1 MPLDN
6 QMTDCAS
13 ASRTLSGGTVSFMQ
27 CLMSLR
33 GRVRR
38 WRDDSSGRKAELAL
52 RRGLERLPLRIE
64 AGRESSAGLND
75 STALSRI
82 RQSRNSLRP
91 SR

>member
-38 WRDDSSGRKAELAL
+38 SRDDSSGRKAELGCAAAWNVCHCESRRAGKAL
-52 RRGLERLPLRIE
+52 PV
-64 AGRESSAGLND
+64 
-75 STALSRI
+75 
-82 RQSRNSLRP
+82 
-91 SR
+91 